1 MWSGVKGTMTFG
13 MMSYGLVGQLNIA
26 LRGGEGGYNIF

>member
-1 MWSGVKGTMTFG
+1 MMTFD
-13 MMSYGLVGQLNIA
+13 MMSYGLGGQLNIA